1 MTLLLNQIVQTSFK
15 HGWFYHYRI
24 NVAHM
29 ENTCNNGFSQLKSYL
44 HRVFETCPDEKFITG
59 PRSSALKFPVS
70 IQLTEDNEN
79 ILCQQTVTALE
90 TMDRFKTAH
99 SKVEVY
105 MLENDHDTISVE
117 TPIWLDPCEHP
128 RFSNIFNED
137 GALSGHI
144 DVLKIL
150 NNKIQILDYKP
161 KAVKEKYATTQTYFY
176 ALMLSIRSGIPLDK
190 FHCGYFDENNC
201 YFFDPIDVAL

>member
-1 MTLLLNQIVQTSFK
+1 
-15 HGWFYHYRI
+15 
-24 NVAHM
+24 M